1 MFFNITNKFEST
13 PFIFLEIYFLF
24 LFRVFL
30 QISISFLDIVNAG
43 EIPLRNSDKVKVS
56 LPLAE
61 FERLQEHDL
70 YGSWNS
76 GMEQVNPRKT

>member
-1 MFFNITNKFEST
+1 MNLRRLS
-13 PFIFLEIYFLF
+13 FLKYISYSC
-24 LFRVFL
+24 VFL
-30 QISISFLDIVNAG
+30 QIYISFLDIVNAG

>member
-1 MFFNITNKFEST
+1 
-13 PFIFLEIYFLF
+13 
-24 LFRVFL
+24 
-30 QISISFLDIVNAG
+30 VNAG

-56 LPLAE
+56 LPLPE